1 MNDGEMG
8 YALAV
13 FRVDVGLRL
22 DQKAANVEMPLD
34 GRQYQG
40 GALADA
46 KRNE

>member
-1 MNDGEMG
+1 MNDGGMG
-8 YALAV
+8 CSLAV
-13 FRVDVGLRL
+13 FGVDVGLRL

-34 GRQYQG
+34 SRQYQG